1 MFGQEMGLHADSRIA
16 AFMCGEKR
24 PALCVVN
31 LYLLL
36 GQLDVHLLS
45 DELRRNAVAMS
56 PAGPAQPDAMAFVH
70 GVDLPFAMF
79 IGTIR
84 QRLQAAPFLFFE
96 TGPASGISS
105 LPLTQVEFV
114 QVFENCFK
122 LPKWNV
128 FSLKSERGLLAPP
141 SGFIPRKVLA
151 SKLGGG
157 LNQRSP

>member
-1 MFGQEMGLHADSRIA
+1 
-16 AFMCGEKR
+16 MCSEKR

-56 PAGPAQPDAMAFVH
+56 PVGPAQPDAMAFVH

-96 TGPASGISS
+96 TGPTSGISS

-114 QVFENCFK
+114 QVFENQ
-122 LPKWNV
+122 LAQVLSVLRQSVPL
-128 FSLKSERGLLAPP
+128 SLKVKFADNPTLDHINAGFHAIFVFGMMNAAGLCIHAIV
-141 SGFIPRKVLA
+141 FT
-151 SKLGGG
+151 
-157 LNQRSP
+157 